1 MKTILAL
8 TVVLTLS
15 ACATQEPQ
23 PVPVPV
29 PAPTANATN
38 STISKIRAE
47 NEEWKKIAEDLTH
60 GRSIAEQ
67 EMIQRSQQYYEIAL
81 TFHAHSDFDRAREK
95 ARKALT
101 VWPGNRAARKLLSEL
116 LSLIDSPG
124 RLPVGPRTEVRMA
137 RIRIEQTQIEISKH
151 LRDGERYYNARMFDQ
166 ALREFDSAI
175 FKIHA
180 IPYNV
185 ASINSLLPG
194 AGEMRIRSRNAL
206 RLEKRASDPKNER

>member
-8 TVVLTLS
+8 TVVLALS

-23 PVPVPV
+23 PVPVAVPV
-29 PAPTANATN
+29 PAPQANSTNSTN
-38 STISKIRAE
+38 STIKAE
-47 NEEWKKIAEDLTH
+47 NEKWKKIAEDLTH

-67 EMIQRSQQYYEIAL
+67 EMIHRSQMYYEIAL
-81 TFHAHSDFDRAREK
+81 TYHARSDFDRAREK

-116 LSLIDSPG
+116 NSLIDSPG

-185 ASINSLLPG
+185 ESMNSLLPE
-194 AGEMRIRSRNAL
+194 AGEMVIRTRNAL
-206 RLEKRASDPKNER
+206 RLENQR